1 MLDTN
6 EKKLSGL
13 NTYIDGK
20 MQRYKLLFA
29 VNGGAFA
36 IAQLVTGNNKAATS
50 ILLGHLRLWH
60 LAVGSIIFTVLMV
73 IDIYLWGQMM
83 RNNFLGNFAFN
94 LAGKSILLLL
104 GMLII
109 AAWVLVAIG

>member
-1 MLDTN
+1 MLEID

-20 MQRYKLLFA
+20 MKRYGLLFS

-36 IAQLVTGNNKAATS
+36 IAQLMADQDKAATS

-83 RNNFLGNFAFN
+83 RNNFLGNFAFT